1 MLLVGT
7 GRAVEIGPLRI
18 VGSRVGKV
26 HVAVCK
32 KVTKRERL
40 CVCVSALRLV
50 LVSVGVGVRCV
61 CVCISACMQARC
73 I

>member
-40 CVCVSALRLV
+40 CVCVCSAFGAC
-50 LVSVGVGVRCV
+50 VGRC
-61 CVCISACMQARC
+61 RC
-73 I
+73 